1 MTTPEDENRPDDT
14 ALRPPPSMRRPGLWG
29 VAAVAVWLVLV
40 PSACLL
46 LVGLLA
52 GQAARSADLAT
63 RAARSAAEL
72 ATVSTYLQGS
82 AVAATGTA
90 QLVDLPATWAAGTSL
105 AITPAFAA
113 THTATH
119 TATPAASA
127 TATATA
133 MPIYTRTAA
142 DTATL
147 TATVTATA
155 TGELVIG
162 QSVAGRPITVTQF
175 GSGPSVRL
183 IVAGIHGGNEL
194 NTTQLADQ
202 LIVHLRNAPEQ
213 VPGDVTLYVLRSLN
227 PDGAARGT
235 DIYARA
241 NDHNV
246 DLNRNWPARWQ
257 ADWSRNGCWKYLN
270 LSGGTSAG
278 SEPEVQSLMGF
289 MLDHQV
295 EAVISYHSAAL
306 GIFAGGQ
313 PPDPASLS
321 LAEAVAAV
329 SDYPYPALDF
339 GCVYTGQLIDWAS
352 EQGIAALDVELTN
365 HTDTD
370 LAQNL
375 DILNVLLAWHR

>member
-1 MTTPEDENRPDDT
+1 MLPDDNAADDLEPVLGT
-14 ALRPPPSMRRPGLWG
+14 RTQRPGVLV

-52 GQAARSADLAT
+52 GQAARSAALAT
-63 RAARSAAEL
+63 RAAHSEAEL

-82 AVAATGTA
+82 AAAATGTD
-90 QLVDLPATWAAGTSL
+90 QLIDLPATWAAGTSL
-105 AITPAFAA
+105 AITPLFAA
-113 THTATH
+113 TSTATLPATTTA
-119 TATPAASA
+119 TATPTSTVTPTATASA
-127 TATATA
+127 TAT
-133 MPIYTRTAA
+133 PE
-142 DTATL
+142 
-147 TATVTATA
+147 
-155 TGELVIG
+155 GELVIG
-162 QSVAGRPITVTQF
+162 HSVAGRPITVTQF
-175 GSGPSVRL
+175 GSGPLVRL
-183 IVAGIHGGNEL
+183 IVAGIHGGNER
-194 NTTQLADQ
+194 NTTQLVDQ
-202 LIVHLRNAPEQ
+202 LIVHLRVAPEQ
-213 VPGDVTLYVLRSLN
+213 VPAEVTLYLLRLLN

-270 LSGGTSAG
+270 LSGGSAAG
-278 SEPEVQSLMGF
+278 SEPEVQALMRF

-295 EAVISYHSAAL
+295 EALISYHSAAL

-313 PPDPASLS
+313 PPDEASLS
-321 LAEAVAAV
+321 LADAVAAV

-370 LAQNL
+370 LEQNL
-375 DILNVLLAWHR
+375 AILETFLAWRR